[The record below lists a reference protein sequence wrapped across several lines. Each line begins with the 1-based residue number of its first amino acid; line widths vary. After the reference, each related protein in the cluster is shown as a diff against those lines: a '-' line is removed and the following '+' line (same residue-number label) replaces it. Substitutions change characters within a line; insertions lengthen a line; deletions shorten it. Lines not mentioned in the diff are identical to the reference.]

1 MCRST
6 QPTDFRLS
14 IHNRTVGA
22 RFPRPMVWGTY
33 EWVGEPNPYER
44 LCVCV
49 VAVSGFTTILGDF
62 SGIGIRARL
71 SCGRVVLDV
80 PFNPTYG
87 FPPIHSQSNRRGEG
101 TSPHGLG
108 NVRMGWGTQPLR
120 KIVRLCSPLDC
131 RVVIKCQQN
140 LAVFTSSPQMTS
152 FKKLDKEKQDGYN
165 SVIQRTQSDCSFVLC
180 RSSAAN
186 SAAVPPH
193 SEARSRKR

>member
-1 MCRST
+1 MHKTCRIPQYICRSVGFHYDFGGILAVSVSGRGYPVDGSFLMYRST

-22 RFPRPMVWGTY
+22 REPRPMVWGTY
-33 EWVGEPNPYER
+33 EWVGKPNPYER

-87 FPPIHSQSNRRGEG
+87 FPPIHSQSNRRDEVS
-101 TSPHGLG
+101 SPHGLG

-120 KIVRLCSPLDC
+120 KIVRLCSC
-131 RVVIKCQQN
+131 
-140 LAVFTSSPQMTS
+140 
-152 FKKLDKEKQDGYN
+152 
-165 SVIQRTQSDCSFVLC
+165 SVGFRYDFGGF
-180 RSSAAN
+180 
-186 SAAVPPH
+186 
-193 SEARSRKR
+193 